1 MRSCHQ
7 HLRVN
12 IAHFVINLSIADSAS
27 SALYV
32 RESSPQ
38 PCPPQ
43 PPTPPHYP
51 ESNPVNI
58 RCQFCSLIKNALC
71 VCGRKRA
78 FVRATLDQTAVVLT
92 WNLSWICAMT
102 HPPGSRRVPPRTPLT
117 RCSAFQSRRRYH
129 LFRRS
134 ILLPSALTSLGA
146 SRRSVHIDHIGS
158 APSFRWYLLNSGII
172 SQIMAKSES

>member
-38 PCPPQ
+38 PWPP
-43 PPTPPHYP
+43 PPLPHP
-51 ESNPVNI
+51 HPQSNPVNI
-58 RCQFCSLIKNALC
+58 RSQFCSLIKNALC

-78 FVRATLDQTAVVLT
+78 FVRATPDQTAVMLT
-92 WNLSWICAMT
+92 WSLSWICVMT
-102 HPPGSRRVPPRTPLT
+102 HPPGF
-117 RCSAFQSRRRYH
+117 SARRRPQP
-129 LFRRS
+129 LLCISITSPIPSFRRS

-146 SRRSVHIDHIGS
+146 SRRSVHIDHIGT
-158 APSFRWYLLNSGII
+158 APSLRWYLLNSGII

>member
-38 PCPPQ
+38 PCPPHH
-43 PPTPPHYP
+43 PTPHPQ
-51 ESNPVNI
+51 SNPVNT
-58 RCQFCSLIKNALC
+58 RSQFCSLIKNALC

-78 FVRATLDQTAVVLT
+78 FVRATPDQTAVVLT
-92 WNLSWICAMT
+92 WDLSWICAMT
-102 HPPGSRRVPPRTPLT
+102 HPPGSRRVCPP
-117 RCSAFQSRRRYH
+117 QY
-129 LFRRS
+129 
-134 ILLPSALTSLGA
+134 PSHHHPAPVALHFNHVADTIFSVGA
-146 SRRSVHIDHIGS
+146 SF
-158 APSFRWYLLNSGII
+158 FRLL
-172 SQIMAKSES
+172 